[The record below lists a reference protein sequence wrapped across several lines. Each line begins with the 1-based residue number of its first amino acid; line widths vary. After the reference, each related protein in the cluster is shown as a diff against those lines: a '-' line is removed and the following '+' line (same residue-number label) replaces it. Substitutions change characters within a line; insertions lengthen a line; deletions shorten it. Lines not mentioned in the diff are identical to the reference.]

1 MVTEFTPITAFIGG
15 CLIGLSALILML
27 ASGRV
32 AGCSGILTNA
42 IKGGRGQREW
52 RILFIIG
59 LILGPV
65 LAGTMSFEL
74 PSSYNFSWPIVI
86 IAGLV
91 VGVGTSMANGCT
103 SGHGICGIGRLS
115 KRSITATCV
124 FMAAA
129 IITVYISRHVVG
141 G

>member
-1 MVTEFTPITAFIGG
+1 MTEFTPITAFIGG
-15 CLIGLSALILML
+15 SLIGLSALILML

-42 IKGGRGQREW
+42 IKGASGQREW

-59 LILGPV
+59 LVLGPV

-74 PSSYNFSWPIVI
+74 PSSYSFSWPIVI

-91 VGVGTSMANGCT
+91 VGIGTSMANGCT

-129 IITVYISRHVVG
+129 FITVYISRHVVG